1 MLDAKANS
9 KPTAGKKTVT
19 TTDKDINWAQ
29 FLGVFDYL
37 CSKKDNIFR
46 HLRVIKKSRRRSQSC
61 IQHGHRD
68 LHNDTSH
75 NRCYEGPHEGEKGD
89 GAEVFKERFLQKK
102 SDMGLGSSSSRRGLL
117 TTCSSDKQ
125 AQNLTGLV
133 FLESQ
138 QSSDVDES
146 AGKRRIHDH
155 GQCGLPLSTCMESA
169 PTAQQILKWNEK
181 LTT

>member
-1 MLDAKANS
+1 MTPVTIAAMKVPTKAKRAMAPKFS
-9 KPTAGKKTVT
+9 K
-19 TTDKDINWAQ
+19 
-29 FLGVFDYL
+29 
-37 CSKKDNIFR
+37 
-46 HLRVIKKSRRRSQSC
+46 
-61 IQHGHRD
+61 
-68 LHNDTSH
+68 NDFC
-75 NRCYEGPHEGEKGD
+75 R
-89 GAEVFKERFLQKK
+89 KK

-155 GQCGLPLSTCMESA
+155 GQCGLPLKTCMDSA
-169 PTAQQILKWNEK
+169 PTAQQILNCNEK